1 MIAAILLALTPA
13 VGLIGLGYALR
24 AARFLPEAF
33 WPGAERLAY
42 FVLLPA
48 LLVDGLA
55 SADLSAVPVARLA
68 AVLAGGLLVVGAILV
83 ALRPWLGVDG
93 PAFTSVFQGGIRFN
107 NYVGLAVASGLLGS
121 PGLALAAVA
130 NAVIV
135 PTVNVLAILVFARFA
150 QGEASLQG
158 IARSIVTNPLIIAC
172 ALGALLQA
180 TGWGLP
186 PGLGPTLRALG
197 QAALPLGL
205 LCVGAAFDVLA
216 LRQGAQAAAVA
227 TLAKFVLLPVATFV
241 LCLALDITGDA
252 ASVAMLFQALPTAT
266 SAYILARHL
275 GGDAPLMAGIVA
287 LQTLVAALAIPL
299 ALLAAL
305 TWLGPR

>member
-1 MIAAILLALTPA
+1 VIAAILLALTPA
-13 VGLIGLGYALR
+13 IGLIALGYALR
-24 AARFLPEAF
+24 AARFLPDAF

-55 SADLSAVPVARLA
+55 SADLSDVPVARLA
-68 AVLAGGLLVVGAILV
+68 GVLAGGLLTVSAALL
-83 ALRPWLGVDG
+83 ALRPRLGIDG

-107 NYVGLAVASGLLGS
+107 NYVGLAVASGLLGT

-135 PTVNVLAILVFARFA
+135 PTANVLSILVFARFA
-150 QGEASLQG
+150 QGEASLRG
-158 IARSIVTNPLIIAC
+158 IARSIATNPLIIAC
-172 ALGALLQA
+172 AIGAVLQLS
-180 TGWGLP
+180 GWGVP
-186 PGLGPTLRALG
+186 PGIGPILRALG
-197 QAALPLGL
+197 QASLPLGL
-205 LCVGAAFDVLA
+205 LCVGAAFDILA
-216 LRQGAQAAAVA
+216 IRQGARAAAVA
-227 TLAKFVLLPVATFV
+227 TVAKFLLLPVATFA
-241 LCLALDITGDA
+241 LCLALEVTGA
-252 ASVAMLFQALPTAT
+252 AALVAMLFQTLPTAT

-299 ALLAAL
+299 ALVAAL
-305 TWLGPR
+305 TWLSP